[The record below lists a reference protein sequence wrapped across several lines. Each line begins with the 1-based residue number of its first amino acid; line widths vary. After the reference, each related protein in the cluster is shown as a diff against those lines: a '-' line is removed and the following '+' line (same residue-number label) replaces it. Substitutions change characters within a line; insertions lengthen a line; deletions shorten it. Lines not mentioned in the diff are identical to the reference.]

1 MAEQKEKKNRLAEVF
16 TKDYKYE
23 GLLLLVLSILA
34 LILGIYFLND
44 PDYAKSQFGQIP
56 ASVFFWLLIVL
67 GSVSLL
73 LSIWP
78 YYKPSIYEVK
88 RITWPTKKEMLENS
102 ISVFIFVIIFVIF
115 FALVDTGL
123 KELIEWI
130 KTWGIEL

>member
-34 LILGIYFLND
+34 LILGIYFLNSE
-44 PDYAKSQFGQIP
+44 YANGNFGQIP
-56 ASVFFWLLIVL
+56 SKVFFWLLIVL
-67 GSVSLL
+67 GGVSLL

-102 ISVFIFVIIFVIF
+102 ISVFIFVIIFVVF

-123 KELIEWI
+123 GALLDWVKS
-130 KTWGIEL
+130 WGIEL